1 MQMKKNYNEILDG
14 KLVSKVLEIIP
25 VLTVVFYILYSAL
38 KRFTDNVQ
46 LFWIPFVLF
55 SSNFLILLELVYL
68 IKSKQLN
75 STKKEFI
82 NLVIQALINLG
93 FAILIISYL
102 F

>member
-1 MQMKKNYNEILDG
+1 MKTNYNEILEG

-82 NLVIQALINLG
+82 NLGIQALINLG